1 MGEKQTKPFQLSFNG
16 LLKVDFQGSH
26 VTSDG
31 GLILV
36 RELDE
41 RLGLGELIDE
51 HLSDSRQGTNKQFTL
66 ADLLRQSVY
75 SRLAGYEDLNDAE
88 RISIDPTFRLIGSQ
102 KIWDRGAALTSTL
115 HGFETEMLA
124 SEENLLGLRALNR
137 ELVGQAEAF
146 DDSERVVLDMDSTES
161 PVHGQQ
167 EGSAYNGHFESVC
180 YHPLLLF
187 NGHGDCL
194 AAKLRPGNVRSAE
207 DWDELLLPEI
217 ERQQAAGK
225 QVAFRGDAAFAKPEV
240 YEASEERGV
249 QYAIRIPANK
259 SLELEIEDILF
270 RPPGRPSRKPLVRY
284 KSFRYQAES
293 WSKARRI
300 VAKVEHHQGELFPA
314 GRIHRDEHELAKP
327 LGGAL
332 LQQARHGGA
341 VDQGR
346 QTGHALDK
354 AVVPSVP
361 GERGTAATERAGLQ
375 PGQLVAAARTA
386 EQDQELVA
394 DELATQV
401 DEDRRSAGQARA
413 VLLAAAGR
421 RAFEPQAVRRHAA
434 QHLGAAAAKRVAL
447 TGRGSTVFGSKRF
460 RKEQCRPERRSARS
474 INVCE
479 RMDEPWRLPAEVM
492 CRVQREKTWYSGQR
506 GGILSPCQ
514 GQNGNPGY
522 MGFRD
527 GLATAH
533 DLPLRERID
542 GVDVVEPRARRGV
555 ALMRRVDPQVA
566 GLAARVGLAPLADA
580 HPTAAGLGVMDVVLT
595 IGRGPPHVVDVG
607 CRDRG

>member
-88 RISIDPTFRLIGSQ
+88 RVSIDPTFRLIGSQ

-124 SEENLLGLRALNR
+124 SEENLLGLMALNR

-194 AAKLRPGNVRSAE
+194 AAKLRPGNVHSAE

-225 QVAFRGDAAFAKPEV
+225 QVALRGDAAFAKPEDL
-240 YEASEERGV
+240 RGFWRSAEYSTPFAFRPTRAWSWRSKTSCFGRREGPPGSPWCATRV
-249 QYAIRIPANK
+249 FAIR
-259 SLELEIEDILF
+259 
-270 RPPGRPSRKPLVRY
+270 
-284 KSFRYQAES
+284 
-293 WSKARRI
+293 RR
-300 VAKVEHHQGELFPA
+300 V
-314 GRIHRDEHELAKP
+314 
-327 LGGAL
+327 
-332 LQQARHGGA
+332 
-341 VDQGR
+341 
-346 QTGHALDK
+346 
-354 AVVPSVP
+354 
-361 GERGTAATERAGLQ
+361 
-375 PGQLVAAARTA
+375 
-386 EQDQELVA
+386 
-394 DELATQV
+394 
-401 DEDRRSAGQARA
+401 
-413 VLLAAAGR
+413 GR
-421 RAFEPQAVRRHAA
+421 RRGGSSPRSSITRASCS
-434 QHLGAAAAKRVAL
+434 
-447 TGRGSTVFGSKRF
+447 RGSDS
-460 RKEQCRPERRSARS
+460 S
-474 INVCE
+474 
-479 RMDEPWRLPAEVM
+479 
-492 CRVQREKTWYSGQR
+492 
-506 GGILSPCQ
+506 
-514 GQNGNPGY
+514 
-522 MGFRD
+522 
-527 GLATAH
+527 
-533 DLPLRERID
+533 
-542 GVDVVEPRARRGV
+542 
-555 ALMRRVDPQVA
+555 
-566 GLAARVGLAPLADA
+566 
-580 HPTAAGLGVMDVVLT
+580 
-595 IGRGPPHVVDVG
+595 
-607 CRDRG
+607 

>member
-1 MGEKQTKPFQLSFNG
+1 M
-16 LLKVDFQGSH
+16 
-26 VTSDG
+26 
-31 GLILV
+31 V

-88 RISIDPTFRLIGSQ
+88 RVAIDPTFRLIGSQ

-124 SEENLLGLRALNR
+124 SEENLLGLMALNR

-146 DDSERVVLDMDSTES
+146 DDSARVVLDMDSTES

-194 AAKLRPGNVRSAE
+194 AAKLRPGNVHSAE

-270 RPPGRPSRKPLVRY
+270 RPPGRPSAKPLVRY
-284 KSFRYQAES
+284 KSFRYQAAS
-293 WSKARRI
+293 WSKPRRI
-300 VAKVEHHQGELFPA
+300 VAKVEHHPGELFAQP
-314 GRIHRDEHELAKP
+314 GFIVTNMTRPSRS
-327 LGGAL
+327 
-332 LQQARHGGA
+332 
-341 VDQGR
+341 
-346 QTGHALDK
+346 
-354 AVVPSVP
+354 VVRFYNK
-361 GERGTAATERAGLQ
+361 RGTAE
-375 PGQLVAAARTA
+375 
-386 EQDQELVA
+386 
-394 DELATQV
+394 
-401 DEDRRSAGQARA
+401 
-413 VLLAAAGR
+413 
-421 RAFEPQAVRRHAA
+421 
-434 QHLGAAAAKRVAL
+434 
-447 TGRGSTVFGSKRF
+447 
-460 RKEQCRPERRSARS
+460 
-474 INVCE
+474 
-479 RMDEPWRLPAEVM
+479 
-492 CRVQREKTWYSGQR
+492 
-506 GGILSPCQ
+506 
-514 GQNGNPGY
+514 
-522 MGFRD
+522 
-527 GLATAH
+527 
-533 DLPLRERID
+533 
-542 GVDVVEPRARRGV
+542 
-555 ALMRRVDPQVA
+555 
-566 GLAARVGLAPLADA
+566 
-580 HPTAAGLGVMDVVLT
+580 
-595 IGRGPPHVVDVG
+595 
-607 CRDRG
+607 

>member
-88 RISIDPTFRLIGSQ
+88 RVSIDPTFRLIGSQ

-115 HGFETEMLA
+115 HSFETEMLA
-124 SEENLLGLRALNR
+124 SEENLLGLMALNR

-194 AAKLRPGNVRSAE
+194 AAKLRPGNVHSAE

-293 WSKARRI
+293 WSQARRI
-300 VAKVEHHQGELFPA
+300 VAKVEHHQGELFPRV
-314 GRIHRDEHELAKP
+314 GFIVTSMSLPSRS
-327 LGGAL
+327 
-332 LQQARHGGA
+332 
-341 VDQGR
+341 
-346 QTGHALDK
+346 
-354 AVVPSVP
+354 VVRFYNK
-361 GERGTAATERAGLQ
+361 RGTAEQWIKEGKQATHWTRLSCHRFRANEVRLQ
-375 PGQLVAAARTA
+375 
-386 EQDQELVA
+386 
-394 DELATQV
+394 LA
-401 DEDRRSAGQARA
+401 RRSSGSRKANRPRIGQGCRAIGSGRTRYGLSVLAYNLGNLWRRLGLPNRIKSWSLTSLQHRLMKTGGRLVKHARYYWL
-413 VLLAAAGR
+413 LLAEGYLNR
-421 RAFEPQAVRRHAA
+421 R
-434 QHLGAAAAKRVAL
+434 L
-447 TGRGSTVFGSKRF
+447 FGDMLHRIW
-460 RKEQCRPERRSARS
+460 A
-474 INVCE
+474 
-479 RMDEPWRLPAEVM
+479 
-492 CRVQREKTWYSGQR
+492 
-506 GGILSPCQ
+506 
-514 GQNGNPGY
+514 
-522 MGFRD
+522 
-527 GLATAH
+527 
-533 DLPLRERID
+533 LPLPS
-542 GVDVVEPRARRGV
+542 G
-555 ALMRRVDPQVA
+555 
-566 GLAARVGLAPLADA
+566 
-580 HPTAAGLGVMDVVLT
+580 
-595 IGRGPPHVVDVG
+595 
-607 CRDRG
+607 